1 VRFWRI
7 KDQEKGYWFILMGG
21 YIKVI
26 GIIIWEMEKGIKNL
40 VMDHFIKEDMS
51 MENLKDVV
59 DINGLMDK
67 YIKDNGKMEL
77 NMDQVFG
84 EVQKE
89 ILI

>member
-1 VRFWRI
+1 
-7 KDQEKGYWFILMGG
+7 
-21 YIKVI
+21 
-26 GIIIWEMEKGIKNL
+26 MEKGIKNL